1 MAKDKEL
8 TIVEHLVEFRKRFIA
23 VLVCFFL
30 VFCVSFIFAGD
41 LYQLLTA
48 RFEQKLIVL
57 GPNDI
62 LWIYVNLA
70 SILAFTVTLPFT
82 VFQIWQFVK
91 PALREGEAGSLL
103 LYIPASFVCFV
114 LGLMFGFY
122 YISPAILQVLLQ
134 LGDGLFETQLTAQS
148 YLTFLL
154 HTTVPIA
161 VLFELPVI
169 VAFLTSIGILTPAF
183 LSHYRRYAY
192 FILLV
197 LAVVL
202 TPADFISDLAMTVP
216 LILLYEVSV
225 LLSKIIYKRKGD
237 S

>member
-1 MAKDKEL
+1 MARDKEQ
-8 TIVEHLVEFRKRFIA
+8 TIVEHLVEFRRRFIA

-30 VFCVSFIFAGD
+30 VFCVSFVFAGN
-41 LYQLLTA
+41 LYQFLTA
-48 RFEQKLIVL
+48 QFEQKLTVL

-70 SILAFTVTLPFT
+70 SITAFTVTLPFT
-82 VFQIWQFVK
+82 VFQVWQFVK
-91 PALREGEAGSLL
+91 PALREGEAGAISA
-103 LYIPASFVCFV
+103 YIPASFFCFV
-114 LGLMFGFY
+114 LGLVFGFY
-122 YISPAILQVLLQ
+122 FISPAILQVLLQ
-134 LGDGLFETQLTAQS
+134 LGDGLFETQLTAQN

-169 VAFLTSIGILTPAF
+169 VAFLTSIGILTPRF
-183 LSHYRRYAY
+183 LNHYRRYAY

-225 LLSKIIYKRKGD
+225 LLSTLIYKRKRK
-237 S
+237 

>member
-1 MAKDKEL
+1 
-8 TIVEHLVEFRKRFIA
+8 
-23 VLVCFFL
+23 
-30 VFCVSFIFAGD
+30 
-41 LYQLLTA
+41 
-48 RFEQKLIVL
+48 
-57 GPNDI
+57 
-62 LWIYVNLA
+62 
-70 SILAFTVTLPFT
+70 
-82 VFQIWQFVK
+82 
-91 PALREGEAGSLL
+91 
-103 LYIPASFVCFV
+103 
-114 LGLMFGFY
+114 MFGFY

-183 LSHYRRYAY
+183 LIHYRRYAY

>member
-1 MAKDKEL
+1 MARDKEQ
-8 TIVEHLVEFRKRFIA
+8 TIVEHLVEFRRRFIA

-30 VFCVSFIFAGD
+30 VFCVSFIFAGN
-41 LYQLLTA
+41 LYQFLTA
-48 RFEQKLIVL
+48 HFEQKLTVL

-70 SILAFTVTLPFT
+70 SITAFTVTLPFT
-82 VFQIWQFVK
+82 VFQVWQFVK
-91 PALREGEAGSLL
+91 PALREGEAGAILA
-103 LYIPASFVCFV
+103 YIPASFVCFV
-114 LGLMFGFY
+114 LGLVFGFY
-122 YISPAILQVLLQ
+122 FISPAILQVLLQ
-134 LGDGLFETQLTAQS
+134 LGDGLFETQLTAQN

-169 VAFLTSIGILTPAF
+169 VAFLTSIGILTPRF
-183 LSHYRRYAY
+183 LNHYRRYAY

-225 LLSKIIYKRKGD
+225 LLSTLIYKRKRK
-237 S
+237 